1 MGDYQLGK
9 KGTWEIISVVASD
22 AENILQLNIFAV
34 SWLLLKP
41 HFLSKKHGI
50 DFWFWKGDGLKMLVW
65 NEQSPDILIIDQLI
79 NRLNGSY
86 HTITKIYFL
95 NMSE

>member
-1 MGDYQLGK
+1 MELISDDFE
-9 KGTWEIISVVASD
+9 KGIC
-22 AENILQLNIFAV
+22 
-34 SWLLLKP
+34 
-41 HFLSKKHGI
+41 
-50 DFWFWKGDGLKMLVW
+50 LKMLLR

-86 HTITKIYFL
+86 HTITKRYFL

>member
-41 HFLSKKHGI
+41 HFLSKSMELIFDFEKGI
-50 DFWFWKGDGLKMLVW
+50 CLKMLVR

-86 HTITKIYFL
+86 HIITKRYFL